1 MDARPKDSFF
11 LPDFCALPVVT
22 AVVLLSELFAFIIA
36 LAPLGPASD
45 FWTDLAMISLFVQWV
60 TLVGAALLCL
70 ARPALARMDSRM
82 AALIAWL
89 LLVTLVALFSL
100 GATRFAAEFALSFAT
115 GPAEFVLR
123 NMAIGAIVSAITL
136 RYFYLQH
143 QWEQRLQ
150 AESEA
155 RIQALQARIRPH
167 FLFNSMNTI
176 ASLTR
181 TDPEAAEAAIEDL
194 ADLFRASLAD
204 ARRLITLEEELALCA
219 RYLHM
224 EGLRLGAR
232 LAVTWGTDALPK
244 DAQLPAL
251 TLQPLVENAVHH
263 GIEPLPAGGT
273 IHIEG
278 AADGPR
284 LRLRVRNP
292 VDHGAGQ
299 ARGHRLAMD
308 NVRARLGAHFG
319 TAAALESREE
329 NGMYLVELTLPYRKE
344 GS

>member
-1 MDARPKDSFF
+1 MEARSKDSFF

-36 LAPLGPASD
+36 LVPLSPARS
-45 FWTDLAMISLFVQWV
+45 FWPDLAMISLFVQWV
-60 TLVGAALLCL
+60 ALVGAALLCL
-70 ARPALARMDSRM
+70 ARKALTRMDSRV
-82 AALIAWL
+82 AALVAWL

-100 GATRFAAEFALSFAT
+100 GATRFAAEFGLSFAT

-143 QWEQRLQ
+143 QWERRLQ

-181 TDPEAAEAAIEDL
+181 TDPDTAEVAIEDL

-204 ARRLITLEEELALCA
+204 ARGLITLEEELALCA

-224 EGLRLGAR
+224 EGLRLGPR
-232 LAVTWGTDALPK
+232 LAVRWDTDTLPR
-244 DAQLPAL
+244 DARLPAL
-251 TLQPLVENAVHH
+251 TLQPLVENAVYH

-278 AADGPR
+278 VHDGHS
-284 LRLRVRNP
+284 LRLWIRNP
-292 VDHGAGQ
+292 VGQGASPG
-299 ARGHRLAMD
+299 RGHQLAMD
-308 NVRARLGAHFG
+308 NVRARLEAHFG
-319 TAAALESREE
+319 PAASLKGGEE
-329 NGMYLVELTLPYRKE
+329 NGMYQVELTLPYRKE
-344 GS
+344 DA